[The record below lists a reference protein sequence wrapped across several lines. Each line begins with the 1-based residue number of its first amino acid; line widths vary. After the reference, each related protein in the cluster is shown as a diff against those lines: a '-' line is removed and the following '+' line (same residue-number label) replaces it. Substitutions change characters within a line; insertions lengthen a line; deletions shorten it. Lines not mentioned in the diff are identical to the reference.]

1 MADHIF
7 LLNLSCWHWSC
18 EAEAVSMYSDY
29 QLHALMLVFP
39 CFVVCSRVWEPITV
53 LMVRIKNRYYPQLKQ
68 CCGQDLSTGFFLSSQ
83 DLNLQSCRKWC
94 DLGLFFS
101 AASLHRLTREAT
113 WGTWMSPQ
121 AYMPVRPGPIFGLV
135 LPVRLIAAS
144 CQLATWYTC
153 KTRDEMTYLSNC
165 LRPLIFF
172 FFLP

>member
-18 EAEAVSMYSDY
+18 EAEAVAMHSDY

-101 AASLHRLTREAT
+101 AASLHRLTQEAT
-113 WGTWMSPQ
+113 WGTWCPPKHIYARSSGPNLRAGFACPSDSGIVPAANLIYLQ
-121 AYMPVRPGPIFGLV
+121 NTGQDDIPVK
-135 LPVRLIAAS
+135 LP
-144 CQLATWYTC
+144 
-153 KTRDEMTYLSNC
+153 
-165 LRPLIFF
+165 
-172 FFLP
+172 